1 MCKEIFTIM
10 KDADGSY
17 VITGDRVIRTY
28 RLINTTTEE
37 GMMKLIAYLN
47 RIGVDD
53 MLRKMGVKDGT
64 IIKLDDFEFEYFN

>member
-1 MCKEIFTIM
+1 
-10 KDADGSY
+10 
-17 VITGDRVIRTY
+17 
-28 RLINTTTEE
+28 
-37 GMMKLIAYLN
+37 MKLIAYLN